1 MFIGSCICIAG
12 ALVVSLSNSQN
23 MFIGGRAILGFGSGF
38 KQTVAPYYLQELAHP
53 VSIDSHQYLV
63 TALPSFTARGVRT
76 AMLTYQR
83 IRAACGSLYY
93 LSYFLGTICAGWFGF
108 AVLGWQS
115 EWSWRTLTLLQAL
128 GSIWTVLL
136 VLLGVMSESP
146 RWLLNVGR
154 KDEAH
159 RVMAKYHANGDLDD
173 ELVVNELA
181 EMEEVQ
187 RTAVEA
193 NAISLR
199 EFIRTPG
206 NRRRT
211 AVVVVS
217 ASGTQ
222 LSGSVLISAYLG
234 PILTS
239 VGITSPSQQVALLSG
254 LNMLGLVVVV
264 LVASFGLERIGRRP
278 IWLVG
283 LTGQAV
289 FFLVFIGLS
298 AGYDATKNPMM
309 GVATIPMIYLYFGCY
324 VSAVHPEVLARLTI
338 QCATWSALS
347 AMYCTEILPT
357 TLRSK
362 GIGIYIFV
370 LSIAVTYNQYVNR
383 ECSSEA
389 A

>member
-1 MFIGSCICIAG
+1 
-12 ALVVSLSNSQN
+12 
-23 MFIGGRAILGFGSGF
+23 
-38 KQTVAPYYLQELAHP
+38 
-53 VSIDSHQYLV
+53 
-63 TALPSFTARGVRT
+63 
-76 AMLTYQR
+76 
-83 IRAACGSLYY
+83 
-93 LSYFLGTICAGWFGF
+93 
-108 AVLGWQS
+108 
-115 EWSWRTLTLLQAL
+115 
-128 GSIWTVLL
+128 
-136 VLLGVMSESP
+136 MSESP
-146 RWLLNVGR
+146 RWLVNVGR

-159 RVMAKYHANGDLDD
+159 RVLAEYHANGDLDD

-324 VSAVHPEVLARLTI
+324 
-338 QCATWSALS
+338 CATWSALS

-370 LSIAVTYNQYVNR
+370 LSIAVTYNQYVNPIALQAIAWR
-383 ECSSEA
+383 YYFLFFALQLFFLVFAYFFYLETKGMTMEEVGNLFDGKDQVEA
-389 A
+389 IQARIYERPARKIDGTEVEHVEVKQ